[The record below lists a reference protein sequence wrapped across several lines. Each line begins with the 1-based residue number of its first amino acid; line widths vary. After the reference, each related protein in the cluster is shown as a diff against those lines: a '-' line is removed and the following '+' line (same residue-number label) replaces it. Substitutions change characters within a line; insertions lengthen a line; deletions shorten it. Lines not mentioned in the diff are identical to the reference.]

1 MKNNIQSIE
10 DIRAERANLKN
21 KLALSQLHMHTRVQ
35 AIQQELNPARQALGV
50 VKDVFARPR
59 KGLLYVGVGIGVDLL
74 LRRRLLKKAGWLP
87 RLVVPFLVQNAA
99 ANVIQRNSTS
109 FLEKGL
115 KWFKK
120 ATDKR

>member
-1 MKNNIQSIE
+1 MKNNIQTIE

-99 ANVIQRNSTS
+99 ANVIQPEIRGNPHR
-109 FLEKGL
+109 GDP
-115 KWFKK
+115 
-120 ATDKR
+120 ARQAG